1 MSEMR
6 VALFGMQQSPALRE
20 MMPELIQQFRN
31 KNIAFQVE
39 TKFLEILKEIDRINL
54 NEIPTFQSKKDLW
67 PNLDLF
73 FSFGGD
79 GTILAATTIVQD
91 TNVPI
96 VGINTGRLGY
106 LAGIGKSEFLPNLN
120 DILNK
125 NFKISPRSLVE
136 IDVPGFELKFPFGL
150 NELTVMRKE
159 TTSMITIDAYI
170 DGQLVNSFWCD
181 GLIISTPTGSTG
193 YSLSCNGPIISPE
206 TENLVI
212 TPIAPHNLNVRP
224 LVINDTAEIRLKVH
238 SRVPEYSLSLDSR
251 LESVG
256 VEHEIFLKKASFKV
270 NIVQLNH
277 SNYLETLRKKLFWGY
292 DRRN

>member
-1 MSEMR
+1 MKI
-6 VALFGMQQSPALRE
+6 ALYGMQPSEALSE
-20 MMPELIQQFRN
+20 IIPPFLQELKEQNIEIQAEEN
-31 KNIAFQVE
+31 
-39 TKFLEILKEIDRINL
+39 FLRILKDIEEADTLNISTFKDRS
-54 NEIPTFQSKKDLW
+54 ELW
-67 PNLDLF
+67 PDCELF

-79 GTILAATTIVQD
+79 GTVLSATTLVQD
-91 TNVPI
+91 SGIPI

-106 LAGIGKSEFLPNLN
+106 LAGVNKAELMPNLPH
-120 DILNK
+120 ILNK
-125 NFKISPRSLVE
+125 NFQLSPRSLVA
-136 IDVPGFELKFPFGL
+136 ISIPGLDLKFPFGL
-150 NELTVMRKE
+150 NELTIMRKE
-159 TTSMITIDAYI
+159 TTSMITIDAYVN
-170 DGQLVNSFWCD
+170 GQLVNSFWCD

-224 LVINDTAEIRLKVH
+224 LVISDKAEIRLKVH

-251 LESVG
+251 LDSVN
-256 VEHEIFLKKASFKV
+256 VEREIYLKKADFKV

-277 SNYLETLRKKLFWGY
+277 NNYLETLRKKLFWGY

>member
-1 MSEMR
+1 MKI
-6 VALFGMQQSPALRE
+6 ALYGMQPSEALSE
-20 MMPELIQQFRN
+20 IMPPFLQELKE
-31 KNIAFQVE
+31 KNIEIQAE
-39 TKFLEILKEIDRINL
+39 ENFLRILKDIEEADTSNISTFKDRS
-54 NEIPTFQSKKDLW
+54 ELW
-67 PNLDLF
+67 PDCELF

-79 GTILAATTIVQD
+79 GTVLSATTLVQD
-91 TNVPI
+91 SGIPI

-106 LAGIGKSEFLPNLN
+106 LAGVNKAELMPNLPH
-120 DILNK
+120 ILNK
-125 NFKISPRSLVE
+125 NFQISPRSLVA
-136 IDVPGFELKFPFGL
+136 ISIPGLDLKFPFGL
-150 NELTVMRKE
+150 NELTIMRKE
-159 TTSMITIDAYI
+159 TTSMITIDAYVN
-170 DGQLVNSFWCD
+170 GQLVNSFWCD

-224 LVINDTAEIRLKVH
+224 LVISDKAEIRLKVH

-251 LESVG
+251 LDSVN
-256 VEHEIFLKKASFKV
+256 VEREIYLKKADFKV

-277 SNYLETLRKKLFWGY
+277 NNYLETLRKKLFWGY

>member
-1 MSEMR
+1 MKI
-6 VALFGMQQSPALRE
+6 ALYGMQPSEALSE
-20 MMPELIQQFRN
+20 IMPPFLQELKEQNIEIQAEEN
-31 KNIAFQVE
+31 
-39 TKFLEILKEIDRINL
+39 FLRILKDIEEADTSNISTFKDRS
-54 NEIPTFQSKKDLW
+54 ELW
-67 PNLDLF
+67 PDCELF

-79 GTILAATTIVQD
+79 GTVLSATTLVQD
-91 TNVPI
+91 SGIPI

-106 LAGIGKSEFLPNLN
+106 LAGVNKAELIPNLPH
-120 DILNK
+120 ILNK
-125 NFKISPRSLVE
+125 NFQISPRSLVA
-136 IDVPGFELKFPFGL
+136 ISIPGLDLKFPFGL
-150 NELTVMRKE
+150 NELTIMRKE
-159 TTSMITIDAYI
+159 TTSMITIDAYVN
-170 DGQLVNSFWCD
+170 GQLVNSFWCD

-224 LVINDTAEIRLKVH
+224 LVISDKAEIRLKVH

-251 LESVG
+251 LDSVN
-256 VEHEIFLKKASFKV
+256 VEREIYLKKADFKV

-277 SNYLETLRKKLFWGY
+277 NNYLETLRKKLFWGY

>member
-1 MSEMR
+1 MR
-6 VALFGMQQSPALRE
+6 IALYGMQPSEALSE
-20 MMPELIQQFRN
+20 IMPPFLQELKE
-31 KNIAFQVE
+31 KNIEIQAE
-39 TKFLEILKEIDRINL
+39 ENFLRILKDIEEADTSSIS
-54 NEIPTFQSKKDLW
+54 TFKNRSELW
-67 PNLDLF
+67 PDCELF

-79 GTILAATTIVQD
+79 GTVLSATTLVQD
-91 TNVPI
+91 SGIPI

-106 LAGIGKSEFLPNLN
+106 LAGVNKAELMPNLPH
-120 DILNK
+120 ILNK
-125 NFKISPRSLVE
+125 NFQISPRSLVA
-136 IDVPGFELKFPFGL
+136 ISIPGLDLKFPFGL
-150 NELTVMRKE
+150 NELTIMRKE
-159 TTSMITIDAYI
+159 TTSMITIDAYVN
-170 DGQLVNSFWCD
+170 GQLVNSFWCD

-224 LVINDTAEIRLKVH
+224 LVISDKAEIRLKVH

-251 LESVG
+251 LDSVN
-256 VEHEIFLKKASFKV
+256 VEREIYLKKADFKV

-277 SNYLETLRKKLFWGY
+277 NNYLETLRKKLFWGY

>member
-1 MSEMR
+1 MR
-6 VALFGMQQSPALRE
+6 VALYGIKSSEALSE
-20 MMPELIQQFRN
+20 IMPKLLHVFKK
-31 KNIAFQVE
+31 KNVAYQVE
-39 TKFLEILKEIDRINL
+39 KNFLNVLQQNSNL
-54 NEIPTFQSKKDLW
+54 NLDQVKTFEKTQDLW
-67 PNLDLF
+67 KDLDLF

-79 GTILAATTIVQD
+79 GTILSATTLVRD
-91 TNVPI
+91 SNVPI
-96 VGINTGRLGY
+96 VGVNTGRLGY
-106 LAGIGKSEFLPNLN
+106 LAGINKKELMPNLE

-125 NFKISPRSLVE
+125 NFKISPRSLVA
-136 IDVPGFELKFPFGL
+136 IDVPNVPIKFPFGL

-159 TTSMITIDAYI
+159 TTSMITIDAFI

-181 GLIISTPTGSTG
+181 GLIVATPTGSTG

-206 TENLVI
+206 TENFVI

-256 VEHEIFLKKASFKV
+256 VEHEILLRKADFKV
-270 NIVQLNH
+270 NIVQLNQN
-277 SNYLETLRKKLFWGY
+277 NYLETLRQKLFWGY
-292 DRRN
+292 DKRN